1 MHAQNT
7 QKISALD
14 QISSGKQ
21 YKEPVKST
29 AHSSQQTQG
38 DCTSTNLLE
47 DETSQYS
54 KQRPVSARY
63 CCSVRADQLLA
74 CGSTQHALAPP
85 LTRTPSALPLKPR
98 RN

>member
-54 KQRPVSARY
+54 K
-63 CCSVRADQLLA
+63 
-74 CGSTQHALAPP
+74 
-85 LTRTPSALPLKPR
+85 
-98 RN
+98 